1 MIEIV
6 GTIKDIKQT
15 FPERKTVLTIE
26 VETAPAKVEELKDKL
41 LSIVLKPYR
50 KKRTLNANDYYWVL
64 CTKIAEVQKVSKTE
78 MHNILL
84 AEYGAEKVTDG
95 AFEWAVKSP
104 TFDWTKST
112 TEHYRPSGRTVKT
125 DSGELPLYWVIRG
138 SHTYDTEEMSRL
150 IDGTVYE
157 AKERGIETLT
167 PDEIAK
173 IKAAWKGYEG
183 GKN

>member
-1 MIEIV
+1 METTARIQKIERS
-6 GTIKDIKQT
+6 

-26 VETAPAKVEELKDKL
+26 VETAPAKLEELKDKL

-64 CTKIAEVQKVSKTE
+64 CTKIAQARKISKTE
-78 MHNILL
+78 MHNLL
-84 AEYGAEKVTDG
+84 LSEYGAEKVTDG

-138 SHTYDTEEMSRL
+138 SHTYDTEEMARL
-150 IDGTVYE
+150 IDGAVYE
-157 AKERGIETLT
+157 AKEHGIETLT

-173 IKAAWKGYEG
+173 MKAAWKGYEG
-183 GKN
+183 SKN

>member
-1 MIEIV
+1 METRGKLI
-6 GTIKDIKQT
+6 DIKQSFQSRT
-15 FPERKTVLTIE
+15 TVLTIE
-26 VETAPAKVEELKDKL
+26 VETAPAKVEELKDKI

-64 CTKIAEVQKVSKTE
+64 CTKIAEKRHVSKTE

-84 AEYGAEKVTDG
+84 AEYGAEQVTDG
-95 AFEWAVKSP
+95 AFEWALKSP
-104 TFDWTKST
+104 TFDWTKSI
-112 TEHYRPSGRTVKT
+112 TEHYRPSGRTVST

-157 AKERGIETLT
+157 AKEHGIETAS
-167 PDEIAK
+167 PDEIER
-173 IKAAWKGYEG
+173 IKATWRAYEQC
-183 GKN
+183 KN